1 MVVFNKSREEQH
13 YLSTWFCICFV
24 FLFVFLYTFREADA
38 FTIRILVKS
47 QKHPVKLWPKA
58 QVFYLELNSP
68 ADCQSFTVGLC

>member
-1 MVVFNKSREEQH
+1 MVL
-13 YLSTWFCICFV
+13 YMFC